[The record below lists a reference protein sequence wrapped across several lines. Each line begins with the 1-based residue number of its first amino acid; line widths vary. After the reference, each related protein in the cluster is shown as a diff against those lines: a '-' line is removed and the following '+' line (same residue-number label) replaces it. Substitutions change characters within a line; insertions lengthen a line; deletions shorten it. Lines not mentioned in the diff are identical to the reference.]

1 MTVLRMVTNFKTD
14 NPGKSADFYEQLL
27 GLDRSMDMGW
37 IVTLTSKLSMSPQVS
52 LMCEGGSGA
61 NVPDMSVEVDDVDA
75 AYATAS
81 KSGFEIVYPLV
92 DEPWGVRRFF
102 TRDPDGRVINIL
114 SHVAEMPESMRD
126 A

>member
-37 IVTLTSKLSMSPQVS
+37 IVTLTSNSSMSPQVS
-52 LMCEGGSGA
+52 LMSEGGSGA
-61 NVPDMSVEVDDVDA
+61 DVPDISVEVDDVDA

-81 KSGFEIVYPLV
+81 KAGFEIVYRLV
-92 DEPWGVRRFF
+92 DEPWDVRRFF

-114 SHVAEMPESMRD
+114 SHVTDMPETIRD